1 MSIGIGNVHLI
12 RPKSKS
18 IPDIL
23 IPARLISV
31 QGKVISGLGRAGY
44 FLCREGYS
52 RQFRDKLGYIPFPGT
67 LNVLLDQ
74 PFPARAPCIPV
85 IGFSEGKESFGG
97 CQCYRIRINGL
108 DGAVIRPEKSCHPPE
123 LIEIISS
130 VSLRRTLHLN
140 DGDSVEVEL
149 A

>member
-1 MSIGIGNVHLI
+1 MWVSF

-23 IPARLISV
+23 IPARLILV

-52 RQFRDKLGYIPFPGT
+52 RQFREKLGYVPFPGT

-85 IGFSEGKESFGG
+85 MGFSEGKESFAG
-97 CQCYRIRINGL
+97 CRCYRIRINGL
-108 DGAVIRPEKSCHPPE
+108 EAAAIRPEKSSDPPE
-123 LIEIISS
+123 LME
-130 VSLRRTLHLN
+130 VVAPVNLRRTLHLD